1 MDFTIYAYWNTT
13 ELAGVFNAVAALTG
27 SGDFL
32 GLLRLLAMIA
42 LLSVAIAV
50 LAGRGRMDEMWKW
63 VVMLAVFHG
72 FLLVPKVNVVI
83 VDRTGSAPNQVVA
96 NVPIGIASLAGT
108 VSKIG
113 DWLTNS
119 FETVFALPDDVQFR
133 KSGTLFGARVMQEII
148 AARSGSPILAAN
160 VNDFFR
166 ECVWPEFATGYVVST
181 DLIQSPDIWGY
192 LDGRTN
198 PARYVEIRTL
208 GTGIMQMPDTCPNVY
223 TALTAQIA
231 TVGTAQAQMM
241 GNILNPTAGTAAIR
255 KALAESQIQT
265 ASSLWTNVASSAPNA
280 IRQGMVMNMMLDA
293 QYQIP
298 ASLGDTA
305 NATTALAET
314 QALRSTSESYKV
326 MAAVGN
332 HTMPKLRN
340 IIEMIQYALAPI
352 TLLVVIVLGQYGLKA
367 LAMYAKSLLWVQ
379 LWPPLYAVVNYIMT
393 MYTQKQTLAMVG
405 GNGVTLASYSY
416 LNNIMVSDQAIAGMI
431 AVVGVPS
438 IAWAMVEGLALG
450 ASAFS
455 SSLSSPAGAEA
466 ARHGAAAAMGN
477 IKMGE
482 LGINNQSMNQY
493 NTAPTETRGF
503 KSIDRNG
510 RGHYTSESGIESLT
524 AMRDQ
529 GLTSLNVNESV
540 AQSAQTQAT
549 RSEAATLANMT
560 MAAEGIT
567 ATIGAAAEL
576 TRSRGNARRSS
587 SSADITT
594 GTELN
599 NAAQRVTEAQTTFTN
614 ESGLK
619 QGKATEIFA
628 LAQAGVSV
636 PGIMKLISPLDLE
649 MKAGGKVSTM
659 AQVEEAVKKATS
671 TSSRTNYS
679 QALSR
684 LEKATAG
691 HKFEKSDESGKK
703 AAETIRSGLD
713 KTKRHEKAASLTQQ
727 ETNTYANIASE
738 LRSGTVS
745 LEHDVYP
752 KYLDFIENKH
762 RVSRNTAMDM
772 ADNVNGKSVPLD
784 TQKAFIDEQLSEA
797 VARHGS
803 IQPPKNET
811 QEIVNKGQQL
821 VQKQEDVEQAGNA
834 NMGAVKNAAAQA
846 GVPTDKEVKDNVSG
860 VVKGANKKHDKG
872 RKKTENETKA
882 AAVPI
887 INKTEKATNPETR
900 PSLLA
905 IAGSNAADAVL
916 PQGTMMLLDKG
927 VDTPLG
933 NLNLVSDDAAFA
945 KQSATSYKG
954 STMDAAIDTGAF
966 AVTTMF
972 GGAIGRGVGGG
983 IGRLVQGAENKVA
996 QVAAGKATQATQA
1009 ARAETLAAEQ
1019 ALAKASGKGASR
1031 GLAPKNP
1038 KLQAELAAKERA
1050 IEGKLATTKDAA
1062 FKEGE
1067 RRYVGWKA
1075 AGVIGGL
1082 VGGDLWGQELADNRS
1097 KGAVPGG
1104 AGGVVT
1110 GQGVNEARQGEAQG
1124 QAVQPAAPAAGR
1136 AEQPEARAEGQ
1147 APAGVPATERGERA
1161 AGVQGVGEQ
1170 PAVPAVE
1177 RGAVAARAQG
1187 EERAEG
1193 AVPGG
1198 VGGVATSQGVNE
1210 ARQGEAQGQ
1219 PVQPAAPGGS
1229 GANKSARQEHPPVE
1243 YAEYQRLRSELDEL
1257 RQLVTGGQQS
1267 QATNM
1272 EPDVSKLLGGGRR
1285 LVAQQDQQQ
1294 GQPDSGQR
1302 GEDVPP
1308 PARP

>member
-1 MDFTIYAYWNTT
+1 VDFTVYAYWNTT

-32 GLLRLLAMIA
+32 GLLRLLALIA
-42 LLSVAIAV
+42 ILSVSIAV
-50 LAGRGRMDEMWKW
+50 LSGRGRMDEMWKW
-63 VVMLAVFHG
+63 VIMLAVFHG
-72 FLLVPKVNVVI
+72 LLLVPKVNVVI

-181 DLIQSPDIWGY
+181 ELIQSPDIWGY
-192 LDGRTN
+192 LSGRTN
-198 PARYVEIRTL
+198 PARYVEIREL
-208 GTGIMQMPDTCPNVY
+208 GTGIIQMPDTCPNVY
-223 TALTAQIA
+223 TALTTQIA

-241 GNILNPTAGTAAIR
+241 GNILNPTGSTAAIR

-265 ASSLWTNVASSAPNA
+265 ASNLWTNVASSAPNA

-416 LNNIMVSDQAIAGMI
+416 LNNVMVSDQAIAGMI

-438 IAWAMVEGLALG
+438 IAWAMVEGLSLG
-450 ASAFS
+450 ASAFTS
-455 SSLSSPAGAEA
+455 SMSSPAGAEA
-466 ARHGAAAAMGN
+466 ARFGSAASQGN

-482 LGINNQSMNQY
+482 LGVDNQKMHQY
-493 NTAPTETRGF
+493 NMAPTMTRGY
-503 KSIDRNG
+503 SYQDSTG
-510 RGHYTSESGIESLT
+510 RGHYGPETGKDTLDDTKTTDKGSVSIK
-524 AMRDQ
+524 M
-529 GLTSLNVNESV
+529 NESV

-549 RSEAATLANMT
+549 KSEAATLANMT
-560 MAAEGIT
+560 TAAEGIT

-576 TRSRGNARRSS
+576 TKTRASARRSS
-587 SSADITT
+587 TGAEITT

-599 NAAQRVTEAQTTFTN
+599 NAAQKVTEAQTTFTN
-614 ESGLK
+614 ESGLR
-619 QGKATEIFA
+619 QGKSTEIFA

-636 PGIMKLISPLDLE
+636 PGIMKLISPVDLE
-649 MKAGGKVSTM
+649 AKAGSKASTM
-659 AQVEEAVKKATS
+659 AQVEEAVKKAAS

-684 LEKATAG
+684 LEKATSG
-691 HKFEKSDESGKK
+691 HKFDASDESGKK

-713 KTKRHEKAASLTQQ
+713 KTKRHEAAASLTQQ
-727 ETNTYANIASE
+727 EANTYARIANE
-738 LRSGTVS
+738 IRSGSIS
-745 LEHDVYP
+745 LDREGLP
-752 KYLDFIENKH
+752 KYLDFIENRH
-762 RVSRNTAMDM
+762 RVSRDTALDM
-772 ADNVNGKSVPLD
+772 ASNKNGKSVPLD
-784 TQKAFIDEQLSEA
+784 TQNAFIDEQLKEM
-797 VARHGS
+797 VAHQPT

-811 QEIVNKGQQL
+811 QDIINKGQDL
-821 VQKQEDVEQAGNA
+821 ISTTGDTEQAGKENLK
-834 NMGAVKNAAAQA
+834 VVTDAAAQA
-846 GVPTDKEVKDNVSG
+846 GVSTDKEVKDAVSAP
-860 VVKGANKKHDKG
+860 VKKTNKKHDNG

-887 INKTEKATNPETR
+887 IDKAEKATNPETR

-954 STMDAAIDTGAF
+954 SAMDAAIDTGVF
-966 AVTTMF
+966 AVTTF
-972 GGAIGRGVGGG
+972 GGGFIGRGLSTAAGGRFATTELNATVGQATQLAERKLLAARTEAVAEQQLMGQT
-983 IGRLVQGAENKVA
+983 GRAAGN
-996 QVAAGKATQATQA
+996 AAGKAAKPGPVTRALPAKEA
-1009 ARAETLAAEQ
+1009 AI
-1019 ALAKASGKGASR
+1019 K
-1031 GLAPKNP
+1031 
-1038 KLQAELAAKERA
+1038 AELEATKKTAFKKAEGQ
-1050 IEGKLATTKDAA
+1050 IEG
-1062 FKEGE
+1062 
-1067 RRYVGWKA
+1067 R
-1075 AGVIGGL
+1075 GL
-1082 VGGDLWGQELADNRS
+1082 VGALGSGVAAGQDS
-1097 KGAVPGG
+1097 KGEMNAW
-1104 AGGVVT
+1104 
-1110 GQGVNEARQGEAQG
+1110 RQQEAQP
-1124 QAVQPAAPAAGR
+1124 QPVAPVT
-1136 AEQPEARAEGQ
+1136 QPVA
-1147 APAGVPATERGERA
+1147 ERGERA
-1161 AGVQGVGEQ
+1161 AVVH
-1170 PAVPAVE
+1170 
-1177 RGAVAARAQG
+1177 GAVDQP
-1187 EERAEG
+1187 RAEG
-1193 AVPGG
+1193 
-1198 VGGVATSQGVNE
+1198 
-1210 ARQGEAQGQ
+1210 QGQ
-1219 PVQPAAPGGS
+1219 PVQPAPATGVVDRPEVRAEGHAPAAQPAAERGERAAQSFGQGAGEQPPPASVGGVPAAQGVS
-1229 GANKSARQEHPPVE
+1229 EAPARPEQPAGVPAAERGERAAQPQAPVE
-1243 YAEYQRLRSELDEL
+1243 YAEYQRLRTELDEL
-1257 RQLVTGGQQS
+1257 KQMVATGQQS
-1267 QATNM
+1267 SGVNM
-1272 EPDVSKLLGGGRR
+1272 EPDVSKLLGDGRR
-1285 LVAQQDQQQ
+1285 PVAQQDQQQ
-1294 GQPDSGQR
+1294 GQPDAGQR
-1302 GEDVPP
+1302 GEEVPP
-1308 PARP
+1308 PAGR